1 MVVNFEYNNTTKKM
15 FKMIFISPLLFYNSE
30 TKSVYIK
37 ELFKDYTEINSPY
50 KS

>member
-30 TKSVYIK
+30 TRSEYMK
-37 ELFKDYTEINSPY
+37 ELFKDYSVIKSPY